1 MTCIP
6 SQPNVPCASVHVR
19 ILFLS
24 VLDQLRLNMA
34 HCIAQDAFLSSYGSQ
49 VRQNLYTLA
58 KSIQP
63 HLYVPTLRAYTANNC
78 LSYRFQC
85 ALEEPRE
92 LWGVKHQLITP
103 YSRNLSDLYSL
114 LLIDSPLRLQHRASQ
129 YQQPLLHIWTTFVSA
144 ISLLWLF

>member
-34 HCIAQDAFLSSYGSQ
+34 HCIAQDAFLSSYGS
-49 VRQNLYTLA
+49 
-58 KSIQP
+58 
-63 HLYVPTLRAYTANNC
+63 
-78 LSYRFQC
+78 QC